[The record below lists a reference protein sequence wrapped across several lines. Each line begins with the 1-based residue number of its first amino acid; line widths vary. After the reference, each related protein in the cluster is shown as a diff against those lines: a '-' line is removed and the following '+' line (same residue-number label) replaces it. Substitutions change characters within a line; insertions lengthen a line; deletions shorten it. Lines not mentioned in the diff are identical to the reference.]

1 MPDEMKQEMV
11 TYGNKLVNKPKWSAT
26 NASVDAGATTYKVQA
41 GNTLGQIVAD
51 YNKKNGTALKWQDVA
66 KWNSIDPSKMKIG
79 QVINFADPTA
89 QIVDQNL
96 GQPVDN
102 NTEQN
107 ILLPGGNT
115 KPSVD
120 SLGVKS
126 PTDSTGLTAVDSLAA
141 KNGPAAP
148 QLDSAAIAAAI
159 DSADVKIANI
169 LKAAGTPSE
178 KTRPSFDLASMMA
191 NRGWKPSTIQIP
203 KFQYSTFNKQGG
215 TMNRINYF
223 Q

>member
-1 MPDEMKQEMV
+1 
-11 TYGNKLVNKPKWSAT
+11 VNPQLKPKWSAT
-26 NASVDAGATTYKVQA
+26 KASVDAGAPTYKVQA

-51 YNKKNGTALKWQDVA
+51 YNKKNPGANLKWQDVA
-66 KWNSIDPSKMKIG
+66 KWSGIADPSKMRIG
-79 QVINFADPTA
+79 HVINFADPAA
-89 QIVDQNL
+89 QSVEQQPGQTVDT
-96 GQPVDN
+96 

-107 ILLPGGNT
+107 TEQNTGLPGGNT
-115 KPSVD
+115 KPALD
-120 SLGVKS
+120 SLGIKS
-126 PTDSTGLTAVDSLAA
+126 PIDSTGLTVADSLTA

-169 LKAAGTPSE
+169 LKASGAPS
-178 KTRPSFDLASMMA
+178 TDARTSFDLASMMA